1 MTASSQIIFALRA
14 ASPKYT
20 TMIQPTFGWLLRLAI
35 QQRHQNSRPHRPL
48 NFLFFLSLHS
58 PPETMGERPPPRI
71 PPVLIASPVPP
82 PPPTPSIGWLLHIST
97 KRQPPKTGAPPV
109 SYFSMGAISAS
120 KTWGPNAAGTR
131 PAAGRLHQAHHG
143 EPRRRDSGPWRMLPW
158 RLMGKPLGVG
168 RCSDCSSCGV

>member
-35 QQRHQNSRPHRPL
+35 QQSHQNPRPHRPL
-48 NFLFFLSLHS
+48 NFFFLSLHS

-71 PPVLIASPVPP
+71 PPMLIASPVPP

-97 KRQPPKTGAPPV
+97 ERQPPKTGAPPV
-109 SYFSMGAISAS
+109 SVL
-120 KTWGPNAAGTR
+120 
-131 PAAGRLHQAHHG
+131 GRSPGNEREERYEIFLKKKLIM
-143 EPRRRDSGPWRMLPW
+143 RF
-158 RLMGKPLGVG
+158 K
-168 RCSDCSSCGV
+168 